1 MIAELSDTQRQIV
14 EADNATIA
22 VEACAGSG
30 KTRAIVERAKR
41 LAGEGRSVS
50 VVAFTRSAV
59 DELRHRI
66 ANDAV
71 TVTTVHGLAHGIVA
85 HVTRGRPLW
94 VATQA
99 EVDDAI
105 SDARRS
111 LGYDRKC
118 SIKSVEDALR
128 ERPEGT
134 GYAVLVANEVRL
146 RLAESNRIDFD
157 GLVQR
162 ACAAIRD
169 GSVVVPHS
177 DILIDEAQDLHRG
190 LWDIVDAAFAANPA
204 TRICA
209 VGDPRQAIFGFL
221 GGSRERF
228 EAFCDRAD
236 LFVAMVENYR
246 CATSIVEY
254 ANELA
259 ATGIGDGGMVATR
272 DVVGIFSVDRSPLSV
287 LVRDVLTQSLGPVA
301 VIARTNREL
310 DETARALAADGI
322 DFARIP
328 TMRAGTDAT
337 ARVIAWIRCLAN
349 QQDEVAARVY
359 AGNDAAKRQKLQD
372 AIAASAPPGGWVR
385 AEKFEPKTVEEA
397 AELARFDATV
407 AAGWNATDYL
417 EAWTRQEVLDV
428 DLGGIREAN
437 VVLATAH
444 TAKGREWPAVIVLA
458 DGFRRG
464 GSDSARALYVAVTR
478 AQNCLAV
485 KE

>member
-177 DILIDEAQDLHRG
+177 DIQIG
-190 LWDIVDAAFAANPA
+190 
-204 TRICA
+204 
-209 VGDPRQAIFGFL
+209 
-221 GGSRERF
+221 
-228 EAFCDRAD
+228 RAH
-236 LFVAMVENYR
+236 V
-246 CATSIVEY
+246 
-254 ANELA
+254 
-259 ATGIGDGGMVATR
+259 
-272 DVVGIFSVDRSPLSV
+272 
-287 LVRDVLTQSLGPVA
+287 
-301 VIARTNREL
+301 
-310 DETARALAADGI
+310 
-322 DFARIP
+322 
-328 TMRAGTDAT
+328 
-337 ARVIAWIRCLAN
+337 
-349 QQDEVAARVY
+349 
-359 AGNDAAKRQKLQD
+359 
-372 AIAASAPPGGWVR
+372 
-385 AEKFEPKTVEEA
+385 
-397 AELARFDATV
+397 
-407 AAGWNATDYL
+407 
-417 EAWTRQEVLDV
+417 
-428 DLGGIREAN
+428 
-437 VVLATAH
+437 
-444 TAKGREWPAVIVLA
+444 
-458 DGFRRG
+458 
-464 GSDSARALYVAVTR
+464 
-478 AQNCLAV
+478 
-485 KE
+485 